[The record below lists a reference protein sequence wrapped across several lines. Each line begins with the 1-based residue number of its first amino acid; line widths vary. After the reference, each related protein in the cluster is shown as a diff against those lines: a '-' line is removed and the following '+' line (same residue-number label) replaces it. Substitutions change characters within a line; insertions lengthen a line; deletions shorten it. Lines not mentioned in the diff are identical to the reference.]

1 MLSFFNRRKTAQLP
15 PALPYLDSIFY
26 PLTWQKHIFESAPH
40 FLLHLI
46 DNLSVETS
54 DPSSLAIPN
63 DIQYTV
69 SNLAVYQKQFSQLLL
84 QQPLYQEWINFTVF
98 GHYVQRSFSAFYQQ
112 TEDVFNAEMP
122 EILKYELMRHTQRL
136 PKGQVLLVGGKLPLS
151 VRREKLL
158 ITTLNPFKAIVD
170 ALTVAPLVHSPYVIN
185 IITANSDKVK
195 AFAVKHNKYTSEGGR
210 NKVMILDFNHLIL
223 TEEKTHKNNAQSEP
237 SYLIR
242 HYSIG

>member
-15 PALPYLDSIFY
+15 PALPYLDSVFY
-26 PLTWQKHIFESAPH
+26 PLTWQQHIFESAHH

-46 DNLSVETS
+46 DNLSV
-54 DPSSLAIPN
+54 DPSGLATPN

-98 GHYVQRSFSAFYQQ
+98 GRYVQRSFSAFYQQ

-136 PKGQVLLVGGKLPLS
+136 PTGQVLLVGGKLPLS

-170 ALTVAPLVHSPYVIN
+170 ALTAAPLVHSPYVIN

-210 NKVMILDFNHLIL
+210 NEVMILDFNHLIL
-223 TEEKTHKNNAQSEP
+223 TEEKTHKNNAQSEKL
-237 SYLIR
+237 YLIR
-242 HYSIG
+242 HYSID

>member
-1 MLSFFNRRKTAQLP
+1 MLSIFNRKKTAQLP
-15 PALPYLDSIFY
+15 PALPYLDSVFY
-26 PLTWQKHIFESAPH
+26 PLTWQQHLFQSAPH
-40 FLLHLI
+40 FLQHLI
-46 DNLSVETS
+46 DNLSTEPA
-54 DPSSLAIPN
+54 DLAISN
-63 DIQYTV
+63 GSQYTT
-69 SNLAVYQKQFSQLLL
+69 SNLADYQKQFSQLLL
-84 QQPLYQEWINFTVF
+84 QQPHYQEWINFTVF
-98 GHYVQRSFSAFYQQ
+98 GRYVQRSFSAFYQQ

-170 ALTVAPLVHSPYVIN
+170 ALTVAPLVNSHVIN

-195 AFAVKHNKYTSEGGR
+195 AFAVKHNKYTSDGAR
-210 NKVMILDFNHLIL
+210 NEVMILDFNHLIL
-223 TEEKTHKNNAQSEP
+223 TKEETHKNNAQSER

-242 HYSIG
+242 HYRIG

>member
-1 MLSFFNRRKTAQLP
+1 MFSFFNRKKTAQLP
-15 PALPYLDSIFY
+15 PALPDLDSAFY
-26 PLTWQKHIFESAPH
+26 PLSWQQHLFESAPH
-40 FLLHLI
+40 LLRHLI
-46 DNLSVETS
+46 ENLSIESS
-54 DPSSLAIPN
+54 DPSSLALSN
-63 DIQYTV
+63 ESQYTV
-69 SNLAVYQKQFSQLLL
+69 SSLASYQKQFSQLLL

-98 GHYVQRSFSAFYQQ
+98 GRYVQRSFSAFYQQ

-136 PKGQVLLVGGKLPLS
+136 PKGQVLLIGGKLPLS

-158 ITTLNPFKAIVD
+158 VTTLNPFKAIVD
-170 ALTVAPLVHSPYVIN
+170 ALSAASRATSPYVIN

-210 NKVMILDFNHLIL
+210 NEVMILDFEHLIL
-223 TEEKTHKNNAQSEP
+223 TKEEAHKSNAQPEI

-242 HYSIG
+242 HYTVG

>member
-1 MLSFFNRRKTAQLP
+1 MLSFFNRNKAAQLP
-15 PALPYLDSIFY
+15 PALPYLDSVFY
-26 PLTWQKHIFESAPH
+26 PLLWQQHLFQSAPH
-40 FLLHLI
+40 FLQHLI
-46 DNLSVETS
+46 DNLSVEPADLAIS
-54 DPSSLAIPN
+54 NGNQYPVSSLAG
-63 DIQYTV
+63 
-69 SNLAVYQKQFSQLLL
+69 YQKQFSQLLL

-98 GHYVQRSFSAFYQQ
+98 GRYIQRSFSAFYRQ

-158 ITTLNPFKAIVD
+158 ITTLNPFKAMVD
-170 ALTVAPLVHSPYVIN
+170 ALSAVASVNSPYVIN

-195 AFAVKHNKYTSEGGR
+195 AFAVKHNKYTSDGGR
-210 NKVMILDFNHLIL
+210 NEVMILDFNHLIL
-223 TEEKTHKNNAQSEP
+223 TKEDTHKNNAQSER

-242 HYSIG
+242 HYIIG

>member
-15 PALPYLDSIFY
+15 PALPYLDSVFY
-26 PLTWQKHIFESAPH
+26 PLTWQQHIFESAPH

-46 DNLSVETS
+46 DNLSVETA
-54 DPSSLAIPN
+54 DLALPN
-63 DIQYTV
+63 GSQYTAN
-69 SNLAVYQKQFSQLLL
+69 NLAGYQKQFSQLLL

-98 GHYVQRSFSAFYQQ
+98 GRYVQRSFSAFYQQ

-136 PKGQVLLVGGKLPLS
+136 PTGQVLLMGGKLPLS

-195 AFAVKHNKYTSEGGR
+195 AFAVKHNKYTSEGRR
-210 NKVMILDFNHLIL
+210 NEVMILDFNHLIL
-223 TEEKTHKNNAQSEP
+223 TKEETHKKNAQSEP